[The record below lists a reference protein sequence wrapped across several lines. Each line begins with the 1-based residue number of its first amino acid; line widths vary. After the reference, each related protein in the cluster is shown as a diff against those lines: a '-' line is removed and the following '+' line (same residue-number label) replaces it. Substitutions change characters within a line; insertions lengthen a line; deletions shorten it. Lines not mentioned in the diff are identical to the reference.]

1 METRILGSEWLEC
14 LSYLEESEQGSVLSV
29 PISLITLCLPTDTFE
44 IVVVVSVEGRYDL
57 TDNDEIIDVCHRAL
71 FYS

>member
-1 METRILGSEWLEC
+1 MC
-14 LSYLEESEQGSVLSV
+14 LSYLDESEQGSVLSV
-29 PISLITLCLPTDTFE
+29 PICLIILCLPTDTFE